1 MLLKASSN
9 KYTFFYFPDM
19 KNFVFPIL
27 LFFLSISVF
36 AQQDLSIEYANSIT
50 TQDLKGHLSI
60 LASDAL
66 EGRETGERGQKM
78 AAAYIE
84 HHFKTNGLEPI
95 VNTPSGNSYLQSF
108 NLVKIRPG
116 ETWIKIGDT
125 SYANF
130 EDFIYTGKKSFK
142 EPMKSQFAFVGEGS
156 IESYNAINVL
166 GKNVLIYC
174 DGNRMHRNKIAELAM
189 EQGAKNVFIIKPD
202 SDEDF
207 IKNVKMYKR
216 YLSSGR
222 LTLPPKPEEIE
233 AGYFLIS
240 QSLGAEI
247 LNTSEKNLENAVKK
261 SKQGK
266 YASLLKLKSKEI
278 TFYARQNIEKVS
290 TENVLGFIEGTDK
303 KDEYIILTAHYD
315 HVGMDGTEVNNGA
328 DDDGSG
334 TVAVMEM
341 AQAFALAKEA
351 GHGPRRSILFMTV
364 TGEEKG
370 LLGSSYYVE
379 HPALPLES
387 TITNLNID
395 MIGRIDE
402 AHEENPDYIYLIGSD
417 KLSQQLHDVS
427 EKINS
432 SYIKLD
438 LDYTYNDDNDP
449 NRFYYRSDH
458 YNFAKNNIP
467 IIFYFNGTHPD
478 YHKPTDTIDKI
489 EFELMEKRARLVF
502 HTAWKIANQDVRI
515 SVDVI
520 PEEVKLDS
528 PN

>member
-1 MLLKASSN
+1 MR
-9 KYTFFYFPDM
+9 
-19 KNFVFPIL
+19 NFVITTL
-27 LFFLSISVF
+27 LIFSSIALF
-36 AQQDLSIEYANSIT
+36 AQQDLSTEYANSIT

-84 HHFKTNGLEPI
+84 HHFKTNGLEAI

-108 NLVKIRPG
+108 NLIKVKPG
-116 ETWIKIGDT
+116 DTWIKIGDA
-125 SYANF
+125 SYSNF
-130 EDFIYTGKKSFK
+130 EDFVYTGKKSFK
-142 EPMKSQFAFVGEGS
+142 EPIKSQLTFVGEGS
-156 IESYNAINVL
+156 IESYNAIKVL
-166 GKNVLIYC
+166 GKNALIYC
-174 DGNRMHRNKIAELAM
+174 DGNRMERNKKAELAL

-207 IKNVKMYKR
+207 IRTVKMYKR

-222 LTLPPKPEEIE
+222 LALPPKPEEIE

-240 QSLGAEI
+240 KSLAAEI
-247 LNTSEKNLENAVKK
+247 LNTSEKNIENAVEK

-266 YASLLKLKSKEI
+266 NASLIKLESSEI

-315 HVGMDGTEVNNGA
+315 HVGMKGTEVNNGA

-402 AHEENPDYIYLIGSD
+402 EHEENPDYIYLIGSD
-417 KLSQQLHDVS
+417 KLSKQLHDVS

-432 SYIKLD
+432 SYTKLD
-438 LDYTYNDDNDP
+438 LDYTYNDENDP

-489 EFELMEKRARLVF
+489 EFELMERRTKLVF
-502 HTAWKIANQDVRI
+502 HTAWKIANQDERI
-515 SVDVI
+515 TVDVI
-520 PEEVKLDS
+520 PEEVQLDS
-528 PN
+528 SN